1 MKILMFFH
9 GGSENRGCE
18 AIVRSA
24 IKVIKAQYPQAYIAL
39 ASTKP
44 DTDKELALD
53 ELIAHYQNRPL
64 KRGSLAYFQNIWQTK
79 VNHSPVISYR
89 LMHQDI
95 IKRIDDFDVFLSIG
109 GDNYCYGDI
118 PDYYEL
124 HRLIKA
130 KGKKLVLWGASLGK
144 KDILTP
150 QKLKDLHGFDA
161 LLIREPQSE
170 KELKELGLQNV
181 KRVADG
187 AFVLDK
193 TFLPLPTE
201 WEDGN
206 TIGFNYSPL
215 VYKKHP
221 ESRAAALA
229 LLRHILATTTYK
241 IALTPHVIQSGND
254 DYECMQS
261 LMEELA
267 QNSGYNR
274 LFLLPNNLNATEY
287 KGFIGRMEVFIGART
302 HATIAAYSSA
312 VPTMVLGYS
321 IKSLGIAQDL
331 FGYERLVLKDDQIN
345 NSQLLI
351 EKFDELEKDKSQ
363 IRKILSEK
371 IPEVQQMSMSAANY
385 L

>member
-53 ELIAHYQNRPL
+53 ELIDHYQNRPL

-130 KGKKLVLWGASLGK
+130 AGKKLVLWGASLGK
-144 KDILTP
+144 KDITTP

-161 LLIREPQSE
+161 LLIREPLSE

-187 AFVLDK
+187 AFLLDK
-193 TFLPLPTE
+193 EELALPE
-201 WEDGN
+201 KWVEGN

-215 VYKKHP
+215 VAHKMP
-221 ESRAAALA
+221 QSRPAVLA
-229 LLRHILATTTYK
+229 LLNHILLNTQYT
-241 IALTPHVIQSGND
+241 IAFTPHVIQPGND
-254 DYECMQS
+254 DYTCMEGLIS
-261 LMEELA
+261 ELD
-267 QNSGYNR
+267 NKYR
-274 LFLLPNNLNATEY
+274 ERILLLPNNLTASQY
-287 KGFIGRMEVFIGART
+287 KGYIARMEMFIGART
-302 HATIAAYSSA
+302 HATIAAYSTA
-312 VPTMVLGYS
+312 VPPMVLGYS
-321 IKSLGIAQDL
+321 IKSKGIATDL
-331 FGYERLVLKDDQIN
+331 FGVPKLVLDKSELSN
-345 NSQLLI
+345 ASLLI
-351 EKFDELEKDKSQ
+351 EKFEELQRDRVALKAHLQEV
-363 IRKILSEK
+363 
-371 IPEVQQMSMSAANY
+371 IPTMKVLAYSANNY
-385 L
+385 I

>member
-1 MKILMFFH
+1 MKVLMFFH
-9 GGSENRGCE
+9 GGSGNRGCE

-24 IKVIKAQYPQAYIAL
+24 IKVIKTKYPQATIAL
-39 ASTKP
+39 ASTNP
-44 DTDKELALD
+44 DSDKGIDVD
-53 ELIAHYQNRPL
+53 ELIYHDQNRPL
-64 KRGSLAYFQNIWQTK
+64 QRGSLQYFQNLWETK
-79 VNHSPVISYR
+79 VNQSSVVSYR

-95 IKRIDDFDVFLSIG
+95 IQRIKDFDVFLSIG
-109 GDNYCYGDI
+109 GDNYCYGDL

-124 HRLIKA
+124 HRIIKSQ
-130 KGKKLVLWGASLGK
+130 GKKLLLWGASLGK
-144 KDILTP
+144 KDIETAE
-150 QKLKDLHGFDA
+150 KLNDLQGFDA
-161 LLIREPQSE
+161 LLIREPHSE
-170 KELKELGLQNV
+170 KELKELGLNNV
-181 KRVADG
+181 IRVADG

-193 TFLPLPTE
+193 TYLSFPPE
-201 WEDGN
+201 WEERN

-215 VYKKHP
+215 VFNKHP
-221 ESRAAALA
+221 ESRKAAIA
-229 LLRHILATTTYK
+229 LLQHILATTNYK

-331 FGYERLVLKDDQIN
+331 FGYERLVLKDTQIN
-345 NSQLLI
+345 DSKLLI
-351 EKFDELEKDKSQ
+351 EKFEELIRDKEE
-363 IRKILSEK
+363 IRSILVHK
-371 IPEVQQMSMSAANY
+371 IPEVQQMSFSAANY